1 MSYELV
7 RTPTAACPSLSLR
20 KNQGVR
26 TPSRYALFLP
36 DPQGWMDQAR
46 EPQVRIGCRRR
57 RHGRWWTKLDLG
69 NGWLA
74 MTTAML
80 DAKFLDA
87 KPHEFDVQDVEY
99 SENYSCAEISWGSLA
114 ILVRDEAE

>member
-7 RTPTAACPSLSLR
+7 RTPTAACPSLAEKKSGR
-20 KNQGVR
+20 ANAQPVR
-26 TPSRYALFLP
+26 TISARPA
-36 DPQGWMDQAR
+36 GGMDQAR